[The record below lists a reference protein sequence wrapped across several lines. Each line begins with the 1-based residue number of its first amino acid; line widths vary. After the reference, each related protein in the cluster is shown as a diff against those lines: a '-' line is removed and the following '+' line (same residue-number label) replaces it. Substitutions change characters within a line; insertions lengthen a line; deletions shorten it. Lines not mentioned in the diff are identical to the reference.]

1 MKMVDCVSVSVS
13 VFADAMPH
21 RYSFAL
27 RASDFALRATTG
39 QDEGTWQANMLKHP
53 FMHTIIIRLTKADF
67 VVNINFLRPG

>member
-13 VFADAMPH
+13 VFADAMP
-21 RYSFAL
+21 RQVKL
-27 RASDFALRATTG
+27 RSSSYD
-39 QDEGTWQANMLKHP
+39 GTWQANMLKRP